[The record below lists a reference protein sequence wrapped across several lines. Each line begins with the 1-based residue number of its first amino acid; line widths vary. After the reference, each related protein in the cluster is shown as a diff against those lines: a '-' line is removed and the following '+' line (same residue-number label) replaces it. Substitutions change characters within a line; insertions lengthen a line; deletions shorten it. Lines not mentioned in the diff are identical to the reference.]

1 MHVSH
6 AQQAD
11 ICDTVQAMLQH
22 PMGLHSMWSQADIH
36 SGWTTWKIRE
46 AEAPKR
52 IIDHCFH
59 SRELLPV
66 RRWQL
71 LTEAEVGCNA
81 LPCEQ
86 YPSDHV
92 ALCLE
97 LQIKP

>member
-1 MHVSH
+1 
-6 AQQAD
+6 
-11 ICDTVQAMLQH
+11 
-22 PMGLHSMWSQADIH
+22 MWSQVDVH
-36 SGWTTWKIRE
+36 SSGWTTWKIRE

-52 IIDHCFH
+52 IIDFVFH
-59 SRELLPV
+59 SSELLPV

-97 LQIKP
+97 LQLKP